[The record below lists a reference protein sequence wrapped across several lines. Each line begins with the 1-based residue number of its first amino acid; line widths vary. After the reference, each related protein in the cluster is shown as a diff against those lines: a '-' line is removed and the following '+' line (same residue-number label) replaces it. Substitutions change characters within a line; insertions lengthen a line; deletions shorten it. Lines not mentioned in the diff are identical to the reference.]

1 MTWIIVTLGPST
13 ITQESLIKL
22 HELGVR
28 ILRLNFTHF
37 TPATAIPVIEM
48 INQINSTLTE
58 SFQLMMDI
66 EWPSIRT
73 GDIQKPRAYKKDQ
86 TFTISTVPVEL
97 ATDIFCDY
105 DWIIHD
111 VKVGSIIRIESGLF
125 DVVVLKKWWDSLKVK
140 ALNDFTLTSKRHI
153 NIPGI
158 HINLPTITEKD
169 KQDMWFA
176 IEQKFSYIAVSFC
189 RSADDIKEARM
200 FLQEYKWPEI
210 KLIAKIEN
218 QEWIDNLDEITE
230 ASDMVMVAR
239 GDLGTE
245 IPLED
250 IPEIQMEIVK
260 TCQLRNT
267 PVIIATQM
275 MSSMVDNPSPT
286 RAEVSDVFLAVR
298 EGADYVML
306 SEETTI
312 GHYPIETVEMM
323 KRIVNESQH

>member
-1 MTWIIVTLGPST
+1 
-13 ITQESLIKL
+13 
-22 HELGVR
+22 
-28 ILRLNFTHF
+28 
-37 TPATAIPVIEM
+37 
-48 INQINSTLTE
+48 
-58 SFQLMMDI
+58 
-66 EWPSIRT
+66 
-73 GDIQKPRAYKKDQ
+73 
-86 TFTISTVPVEL
+86 
-97 ATDIFCDY
+97 
-105 DWIIHD
+105 
-111 VKVGSIIRIESGLF
+111 
-125 DVVVLKKWWDSLKVK
+125 
-140 ALNDFTLTSKRHI
+140 
-153 NIPGI
+153 
-158 HINLPTITEKD
+158 
-169 KQDMWFA
+169 
-176 IEQKFSYIAVSFC
+176 
-189 RSADDIKEARM
+189 M

-323 KRIVNESQH
+323 KRIVNESQPVSYTHLDVYKRQV